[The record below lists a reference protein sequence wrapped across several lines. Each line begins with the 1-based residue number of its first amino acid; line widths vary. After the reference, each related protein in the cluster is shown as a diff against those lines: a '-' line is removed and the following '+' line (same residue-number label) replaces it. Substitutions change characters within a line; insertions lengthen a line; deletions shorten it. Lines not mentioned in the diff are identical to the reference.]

1 MIIGNGLNTFELTG
15 GDAEMVLGLNI
26 NAAYPNPF
34 NPVTN
39 LEYTLSQAGD
49 VEIIVYD
56 IMGRHVDTI
65 YNGFLTNR
73 VHSMSWDASSKSSG
87 IYYIQ
92 VKSNNTIKT
101 EKVVLMK

>member
-1 MIIGNGLNTFELTG
+1 MVEGL
-15 GDAEMVLGLNI
+15 DI

-65 YNGFLTNR
+65 YNGFQTNG
-73 VHSMSWDASSKSSG
+73 VHSMSWDASNKSSG